1 MSSVTRGYYEETANT
16 LTLYIYSDTIYV
28 FDKKGDTL
36 IYNAYASTQSLPMEE
51 WAYLPG
57 AIE

>member
-1 MSSVTRGYYEETANT
+1 MSSVTRGYYEETADT

-36 IYNAYASTQSLPMEE
+36 LYNADASTQSLPMEE

-57 AIE
+57 A

>member
-1 MSSVTRGYYEETANT
+1 MSSVTRGHYEETANT

-28 FDKKGDTL
+28 FDKKGDSL
-36 IYNAYASTQSLPMEE
+36 IYNADASTQSLPMED

-57 AIE
+57 V